1 MNLHFLFEKNWCYSK
16 LFHSIGVKKF
26 DIPSKVEYRFLKLK
40 MYIFTFEEPTCIH
53 MIAIL
58 NRLFV
63 VQRLTNPFGGHNK
76 LK

>member
-16 LFHSIGVKKF
+16 LV